1 MLSDLEIDT
10 DGIFISVEGR
20 CSSPLRMLDLY
31 CQVLADRSP
40 CLFAADTYQ
49 LHRLLERI
57 IEVPRL
63 PALVIG
69 GRPVGSYLE
78 ALSMQFSGE
87 LYRMLDAAGVK
98 YQRPEAEEDF
108 DAEDDYEV

>member
-1 MLSDLEIDT
+1 MLSDLEIET

-20 CSSPLRMLDLY
+20 CTSSAKLTVILPKLTLP
-31 CQVLADRSP
+31 DRRP
-40 CLFAADTYQ
+40 AADTYR

-69 GRPVGSYLE
+69 GKPVGSYLE
-78 ALSMQFSGE
+78 MLSMQFSGE
-87 LYRMLDAAGVK
+87 LYRLLDEAGVK
-98 YQRPEAEEDF
+98 YQRPESEEDY
-108 DAEDDYEV
+108 DAEDDYEI